1 MLLQEIDYHLPEEM
15 IAQRPARPRDA
26 SCLLVLHRASGK
38 LEHRRFSDLPEYLR
52 PGDVIVM
59 NDTRVNPARLYGR
72 QEAEPKREVEI
83 LLLRRESPDTWQAML
98 KPGRKIKEGEGL
110 ILEEGLRARA
120 LGRTLEGNRL
130 VQFLPPKGTEL
141 EALLEKIGHPPL
153 PPYITTPVKRAS
165 EYQTVYARKNGSI
178 AAPTAGLHFT
188 PRLLAEIKEKATVV
202 KLTLHIGPATFRPVR
217 SEIIENHPMPPEEFI
232 LSAKAAATI
241 NQAKQERRRILAVG
255 TSACRTLET
264 CADEQGRLIAQKGAT
279 ALFIKPGYKF
289 RATDILL
296 TNFHLPK
303 STNILL
309 VGAFAGLARV
319 LQTYQTAIEEHYR
332 FYSFGD
338 AMLII

>member
-1 MLLQEIDYHLPEEM
+1 MRLPEIDYLLPEAS

-26 SCLLVLHRASGK
+26 SRLLVLHRATGK
-38 LEHRRFSDLPEYLR
+38 LDHRRFSDLPEYLL
-52 PGDVIVM
+52 PGDVMVM

-83 LLLRRESPDTWQAML
+83 LLLRRETPDTWQVML
-98 KPGRKIKEGEGL
+98 KPGRKIKEGEAL
-110 ILEEGLRARA
+110 ILGEGLRARA
-120 LGRTLEGNRL
+120 LGRTPEGNRL
-130 VQFLPPKGTEL
+130 VQFLPPKGAEL
-141 EALLEKIGHPPL
+141 EPLLEKIGHPPL
-153 PPYITTPVKRAS
+153 PPYITTPVRRAS
-165 EYQTVYARKNGSI
+165 EYQTVYARKKGSI

-188 PRLLAEIKEKATVV
+188 PRLLAEIKAKATVV

-217 SEIIENHPMPPEEFI
+217 TEVIENHPMPPEEFI
-232 LSAKAAATI
+232 LSANAAATI
-241 NQAKQERRRILAVG
+241 NQAKQETRRILAVG

-279 ALFIKPGYKF
+279 SLFIKPGYKF
-289 RATDILL
+289 RATDVLL

-309 VGAFAGLARV
+309 VGAFAGLDRI

-338 AMLII
+338 AMLIV